1 MGLMDLQKM
10 MKSAQKMQEQIE
22 KEMSEMRVEGSS
34 GGGMV
39 KVTIDGHKHVL
50 AISIDP
56 EVIKP
61 EEISM
66 LQNLI
71 LASLNDAMNRV
82 DESMKDQL
90 AGLTAGLKI
99 PGL

>member
-10 MKSAQKMQEQIE
+10 MKSAQVMQEQIQ
-22 KEMSEMRVEGSS
+22 KQMSEMRIEGSS

-50 AISIDP
+50 ALSIDP
-56 EVIKP
+56 DVIKP
-61 EEISM
+61 EEKTM
-66 LQNLI
+66 LQDLI
-71 LASLNDAMNRV
+71 LASLNDAMNRA
-82 DESMKDQL
+82 DEAMGDQL